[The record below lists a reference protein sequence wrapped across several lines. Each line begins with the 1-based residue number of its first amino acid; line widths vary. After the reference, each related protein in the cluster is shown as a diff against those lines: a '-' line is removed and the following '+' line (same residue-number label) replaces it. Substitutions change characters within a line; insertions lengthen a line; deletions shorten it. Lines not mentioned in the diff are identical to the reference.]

1 MERDKQ
7 AVIRILEDHSQCATY
22 TFLHVHTFP
31 AEDTQLIQIIQ
42 SSSFPNVRLREK
54 PSEVLKGRIPI
65 RTFLF
70 VLHVPLR
77 FGMEVYCTFA
87 SFFALIYSK
96 SNTAADGTGFFLDQV
111 SHRSVIPDFFAIH
124 RFPSNSNARALRS
137 TKKLS
142 RINRN
147 ESETMVHLYSRFLE
161 AARAIKKMTGNYCN
175 SYAQIKQVD
184 TKNRQGCTNT
194 AMQ

>member
-1 MERDKQ
+1 M
-7 AVIRILEDHSQCATY
+7 
-22 TFLHVHTFP
+22 HVHF
-31 AEDTQLIQIIQ
+31 
-42 SSSFPNVRLREK
+42 F
-54 PSEVLKGRIPI
+54 
-65 RTFLF
+65 F
-70 VLHVPLR
+70 
-77 FGMEVYCTFA
+77 

-161 AARAIKKMTGNYCN
+161 AARASKKMTGNYCN
-175 SYAQIKQVD
+175 SYAQIKKVD